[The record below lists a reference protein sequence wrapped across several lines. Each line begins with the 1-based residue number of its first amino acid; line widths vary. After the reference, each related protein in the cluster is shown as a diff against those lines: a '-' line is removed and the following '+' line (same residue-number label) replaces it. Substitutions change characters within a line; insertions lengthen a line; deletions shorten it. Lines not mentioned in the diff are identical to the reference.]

1 LALFNQCTANNKEAL
16 FIPYSSITFSKKT
29 MREKLFWW
37 KEQWRWKKRFIKRIC
52 FFLFLIWYI
61 QALPSTLFN
70 DSYSTVLVG
79 KNGKLLGAHIAKD
92 GQWRFP
98 PSGKTPSKIA
108 VCLVTFEDKNFHH
121 HLGVS
126 LLGIGRAFYQN
137 IAQGKI
143 VSGGSTI
150 TQQVIRLMRKN
161 PSRTYSEKI
170 YEIILATRLEFSYSK
185 KEILNLYTANAPFGN
200 NVVGIDAASWRY
212 FGRAPEHLSWAESAT
227 LAVLPNAPGL
237 IYPGKNHQSL
247 LKKRNRLLKM
257 LYHQGKIDK
266 LNYFLALEEP
276 LPDKPLPLPQE
287 APHLLQRCIL
297 HGQKEQLIQSTL
309 DEQIQ
314 AMVNHEA
321 EQYALRM
328 NEYGIFNAAVLIT
341 SVETGEVLAYK
352 GNLNHTDEEHAF
364 DVDCVQAPRSTGSI
378 LKPLLYAK
386 SLESGLITPKQLLCD
401 FPSRFGTFAPNN
413 FNRQFSGALPA
424 NKALSKSLNIPMVY
438 LLREYGQAKFHNDL
452 KLLGF
457 RHMNK
462 RSSHYGLS
470 LILGGAEANLWEV
483 NACYNSLAQ
492 HLQSESTTTIHFSSK
507 LENGAKPLLN
517 KAAIFSTFEALVDVN
532 RPDEENNWRAF
543 ESSQKISW
551 KTGTSF
557 GFRDAWAVGIT
568 PKYVVSVWVGNA
580 DGEGRPGLT
589 GVKAAAPL
597 LFSIFR
603 NLDAPKKWF
612 QKPLTEM
619 TRTEICTKS
628 GQISNRFCENTHFEY
643 IPSSSLISKNCSY
656 HQLVHL
662 NQTETFRVNA
672 DCENSNNMKHKS
684 WFILPPSMEKYY
696 VQQNPSYQIVPPFD
710 PKCSSNKPENIMS
723 FIYPKHQTKI
733 YIPRELNGQ
742 RGKVIF
748 EIAHT
753 RHSSILYWHIDE
765 AFIGSTSEIHQIA
778 VQPERGKHHVTVVDE
793 TGVILTEAFEVL

>member
-1 LALFNQCTANNKEAL
+1 MK
-16 FIPYSSITFSKKT
+16 
-29 MREKLFWW
+29 EKLFWW
-37 KEQWRWKKRFIKRIC
+37 REQYRWKKRFIKRVC
-52 FFLFLIWYI
+52 FYSFLIWYV
-61 QALPSTLFN
+61 QALPSQLFN

-98 PSGKTPSKIA
+98 PSNKTPRKIA
-108 VCLVTFEDKNFHH
+108 LCLTTFEDRNFYYHP
-121 HLGVS
+121 GVS
-126 LLGIGRAFYQN
+126 AKGICRAFYQN
-137 IAQGKI
+137 ISQGKI

-161 PSRTYSEKI
+161 PPRTYSEKAL
-170 YEIILATRLEFSYSK
+170 EIILATRLEFSYSK
-185 KEILNLYTANAPFGN
+185 DEILNLYTANAPFGN

-212 FGRAPEHLSWAESAT
+212 FGRSPEKLSWAESAT

-237 IYPGKNHQSL
+237 IYPGKNHRSL

-257 LYHQGKIDK
+257 LYDDGEIEK
-266 LNYFLALEEP
+266 LDYFLALEEP
-276 LPDKPLPLPQE
+276 LPDKPLALPQE

-297 HGQKEQLIQSTL
+297 RGQKGQLIQSTL
-309 DEQIQ
+309 NEEIQ
-314 AMVNHEA
+314 TMVNNET

-328 NEYGIFNAAVLIT
+328 NELGIYNAAVLVT
-341 SVETGEVLAYK
+341 SVETGEVVSYK
-352 GNLNHTDEEHAF
+352 GNLNHTDDDHAF
-364 DVDCVQAPRSTGSI
+364 DVDCIQASRSTGSI

-386 SLESGLITPKQLLCD
+386 SLQAGIITPKQLLCD

-424 NKALSKSLNIPMVY
+424 NKALSKSLNIPMVF

-452 KLLGF
+452 KQFGF

-462 RSSHYGLS
+462 QSSHYGLS
-470 LILGGAEANLWEV
+470 LVLGGAEASMWEV
-483 NACYNSLAQ
+483 NECYNSLAQ
-492 HLQSESTTTIHFSSK
+492 HLNSPNNLKLHYLSQSGEQSPK
-507 LENGAKPLLN
+507 QLLD
-517 KAAIFSTFEALVDVN
+517 KASVYTTFEALIDVN

-543 ESSQKISW
+543 ESSQKIAW

-557 GFRDAWAVGIT
+557 GFRDAWAVGVT

-580 DGEGRPGLT
+580 NGEGRPGLT

-603 NLDAPKKWF
+603 NLEAPQKWF
-612 QKPLTEM
+612 PKPLSEM
-619 TRTEICTKS
+619 TRTEICNES
-628 GQISNRFCENTHFEY
+628 GQISNRYCEHTHFEY
-643 IPSSSLISKNCSY
+643 IPTSSLISKNCSY

-662 NQTETFRVNA
+662 NQNETFRVNA
-672 DCENSNNMKHKS
+672 DCENSSSIKHKS

-696 VQQNPSYQIVPPFD
+696 IQQNPNYHSVPPFD
-710 PKCSSNKPENIMS
+710 PKCTANRPESIMS
-723 FIYPKHQTKI
+723 FIYPKRQTKI
-733 YIPRELNGQ
+733 YIPRELSGL

-753 RHSSILYWHIDE
+753 RRNSVLYWHIDE
-765 AFIGSTSEIHQIA
+765 EFVGSTSEIHQIS
-778 VQPERGKHHVTVVDE
+778 VQPERGLHKVTVVDE
-793 TGVILTEAFEVL
+793 TGVLLSESFEVL

>member
-1 LALFNQCTANNKEAL
+1 
-16 FIPYSSITFSKKT
+16 

-37 KEQWRWKKRFIKRIC
+37 REQWRWKKRLIKRIL
-52 FFLFLIWYI
+52 FYSFLIWYI
-61 QALPSTLFN
+61 QALPSDLFN
-70 DSYSTVLVG
+70 DPYSTVLVG

-98 PSGKTPSKIA
+98 PTNKTPHKIA
-108 VCLVTFEDKNFHH
+108 ICLVTFEDKNFYYHP
-121 HLGVS
+121 GASVK
-126 LLGIGRAFYQN
+126 GICRAFYQN
-137 IAQGKI
+137 MTQGKI

-161 PSRTYSEKI
+161 PSRTYSEKM

-185 KEILNLYTANAPFGN
+185 EEILNLYTANAPFGN

-212 FGRAPEHLSWAESAT
+212 FGRAPENLSWAESAT

-257 LYHQGKIDK
+257 LYEQGEIDK
-266 LNYFLALEEP
+266 LNYYLALEEP
-276 LPDKPLPLPQE
+276 LPDKPLPLPQD
-287 APHLLQRCIL
+287 APHLLQRCIQ

-309 DEQIQ
+309 DEEIQ
-314 AMVNHEA
+314 TMVNNET

-328 NEYGIFNAAVLIT
+328 NEYGVFNAAVLIT
-341 SVETGEVLAYK
+341 SVETGEVVAYK
-352 GNLNHTDEEHAF
+352 GNLNHTDDDHAF
-364 DVDCVQAPRSTGSI
+364 DVDCIQSPRSTGSI

-413 FNRQFSGALPA
+413 FNRQFSGAIPA
-424 NKALSKSLNIPMVY
+424 NKALSKSLNIPMVF

-452 KLLGF
+452 KQFGF
-457 RHMNK
+457 RNMNK
-462 RSSHYGLS
+462 HASHYGLS
-470 LILGGAEANLWEV
+470 LILGGAEASVWEI
-483 NACYNSLAQ
+483 NACYNSMAQ
-492 HLQSESTTTIHFSSK
+492 HIQNSDPAKIHYIGTSEKASK
-507 LENGAKPLLN
+507 LNLN
-517 KAAIFSTFEALVDVN
+517 KACIYSTFDALIDVN

-557 GFRDAWAVGIT
+557 GFRDAWAVGVT
-568 PKYVVSVWVGNA
+568 PKYVVSVWIGNA

-603 NLDAPKKWF
+603 NLESPRRWF
-612 QKPLTEM
+612 QKPVNQLTH
-619 TRTEICTKS
+619 TEICNES
-628 GQISNRFCENTHFEY
+628 GQISNRYCEHTHYEY
-643 IPSSSLISKNCSY
+643 IPKSCLISKSCNY

-662 NQTETFRVNA
+662 NQKETFRVNA
-672 DCENSNNMKHKS
+672 DCENTSTMIHKS

-696 VQQNPSYQIVPPFD
+696 VQQNPNYHTVPPFD
-710 PKCSSNKPENIMS
+710 PKCTSNKPENIMS
-723 FIYPKHQTKI
+723 FIYPKRQTKI
-733 YIPRELNGQ
+733 YIPRELNGL

-748 EIAHT
+748 EVAHT
-753 RHSSILYWHIDE
+753 RQNSTLYWHIDDE
-765 AFIGSTSEIHQIA
+765 FVGTTSDIHQIS
-778 VQPERGKHHVTVVDE
+778 VQPEKGKHKVTVVDE
-793 TGVILTEAFEVL
+793 TGVVLAESFEVL

>member
-1 LALFNQCTANNKEAL
+1 
-16 FIPYSSITFSKKT
+16 

-37 KEQWRWKKRFIKRIC
+37 KEQYRWKKRFIRKIC
-52 FFLFLIWYI
+52 FYSFLAWYI
-61 QALPSTLFN
+61 QALPSTLFK
-70 DSYSTVLVG
+70 DPYSTVLVG
-79 KNGKLLGAHIAKD
+79 RNGKLLGAHIAKD

-98 PSGKTPSKIA
+98 PSGKTPPKIA
-108 VCLVTFEDKNFHH
+108 VCLVTFEDKNFYYHA
-121 HLGVS
+121 
-126 LLGIGRAFYQN
+126 GISMSGICRAFYQN
-137 IAQGKI
+137 ISQGKI

-161 PSRTYSEKI
+161 PPRTYSEKI
-170 YEIILATRLEFSYSK
+170 HEIILATRLEFSYSK
-185 KEILNLYTANAPFGN
+185 EEILNLYTANAPFGN

-212 FGRAPEHLSWAESAT
+212 FGRAPENLSWAESAT

-257 LYHQGKIDK
+257 LYENGNIDK

-297 HGQKEQLIQSTL
+297 HGQKEQLIRSTL
-309 DEQIQ
+309 DEEIQ
-314 AMVNHEA
+314 NMVNQEA
-321 EQYALRM
+321 EQYALRL

-352 GNLNHTDEEHAF
+352 GNLDRTDDEHAF
-364 DVDCVQAPRSTGSI
+364 DVDCTQAPRSTGSI

-386 SLESGLITPKQLLCD
+386 SLEAGLITPKQLLCD
-401 FPSRFGTFAPNN
+401 FPSRFGTFSPNN
-413 FNRQFSGALPA
+413 FNRQFSGAIPA
-424 NKALSKSLNIPMVY
+424 NKALSKSLNIPMVF
-438 LLREYGQAKFHNDL
+438 LLREYGQAKFHSDL
-452 KLLGF
+452 KIFGF
-457 RHMNK
+457 RHINK
-462 RSSHYGLS
+462 QSSHYGLS

-492 HLQSESTTTIHFSSK
+492 DLQNPHKNPIHYLPTTEKAPQS
-507 LENGAKPLLN
+507 LLN
-517 KAAIFSTFEALVDVN
+517 KACIYATFEALVDVN

-557 GFRDAWAVGIT
+557 GFRDGWAVGVT

-580 DGEGRPGLT
+580 DGEGRAGLT

-597 LFSIFR
+597 LFALFR
-603 NLDAPKKWF
+603 NLDAPQKWF
-612 QKPLTEM
+612 SKPRQEM
-619 TRTEICTKS
+619 SSVEICNES
-628 GQISNRFCENTHFEY
+628 GQISNRHCEHTHFEN
-643 IPSSSLISKNCSY
+643 IPKTCLISKNCSY

-662 NQTETFRVNA
+662 NQAETFRVNA
-672 DCENSNNMKHKS
+672 DCESSNNMKHKS

-696 VQQNPSYQIVPPFD
+696 IQQNPGYHSVPPFD
-710 PKCSSNKPENIMS
+710 PKCTSNKPENIMG
-723 FIYPKHQTKI
+723 FIYPKRETKI
-733 YIPRELNGQ
+733 YIPRELNGL

-753 RHSSILYWHIDE
+753 RPNSVLYWHIDE
-765 AFIGSTSEIHQIA
+765 EFIGTTSEIHQIA
-778 VQPERGKHHVTVVDE
+778 VQPEKGKHRVTVVDE
-793 TGVILTEAFEVL
+793 TGVILGESFEVL